1 MSEETGRLFGGRY
14 EVVGPLASGGMA
26 EVFIARDQL
35 LGRPVALKILHPEFA
50 RDRAFIERFRREAQ
64 SAASLNDPR
73 VVAIYDWG
81 SDGGTYFLVMEYVE
95 GKSLKEQISSEGPF
109 TPERAEEIA
118 ADVCAALQFAHS
130 HGLVHRDVKPANI
143 MVTPD
148 GKTKVMDFGI
158 ARAVTDAGAT
168 VTQTGTVL
176 GTANYLSPEQAQAL
190 PVDARSDVYSLGV
203 VLFEMLTG
211 EVPFK
216 GDTAVSIAYKHV
228 REPPRPPSQLNR
240 EVTPALDA
248 VVLKAL
254 SKNPDNRYQSAD
266 EMRQDL
272 QRLLAGQAVQATPVL
287 ADQTVAIPAA
297 APAARRRDATTVIA
311 PVPGDPGATMMGG
324 PPPPG
329 GKSRRG
335 LAYGLTLV
343 LIAALLVAAGAVV
356 YGVLSSSTST
366 IVVPN
371 VVNDPLSQAQSRLQA
386 AGLSSTTETATSNT
400 VPAGTVMQQD
410 PPAQTKVSKNTSVN
424 LTVSGGTGTVG
435 VPTVKGE
442 SVTQA
447 TQRLQDL
454 GFTVPQAISE
464 TSPSVPSGQV
474 TRTDPAA
481 GSTEA
486 KNASIQ
492 IYVSAGTGNSS
503 LPSVVGQ
510 SQAQATTTLTNDGFV
525 ANPVAGTCDHT
536 QSGGNVLSQSPTPGS
551 QVPTGTAVTIQI
563 NPAKQIPDVT
573 GMTQGDATTALQQ
586 ANYTVQVGNPG
597 VLGGGTVESQSPP
610 AGANGCS
617 GDTVTITLSGGLGGG
632 GGGTTPSPTGIT
644 ATTPPSPSPSPSPQ

>member
-14 EVVGPLASGGMA
+14 EVLGPLASGGMA

-95 GKSLKEQISSEGPF
+95 GKSLKELISSEGPF

-228 REPPRPPSQLNR
+228 REPPRPPSQINR

-254 SKNPDNRYQSAD
+254 SKNPDNRYQSAE

-272 QRLLAGQAVQATPVL
+272 QRLLAGQAVQATPLL
-287 ADQTVAIPAA
+287 ADQTVAIA
-297 APAARRRDATTVIA
+297 APARRRDATTVIA
-311 PVPGDPGATMMGG
+311 AVPGGPESTMGA
-324 PPPPG
+324 PLPPG
-329 GKSRRG
+329 GGRRG
-335 LAYGLTLV
+335 LAYVLTLV
-343 LIAALLVAAGAVV
+343 LTAAILVAAGAIV

-371 VVNDPLSQAQSRLQA
+371 VVNQPLGSAVSRLQA
-386 AGLSSTTETATSNT
+386 AGLTSTTGTATSNT
-400 VPAGTVMQQD
+400 VPAGNIIQQD
-410 PPAQTKVSKNTSVN
+410 PPAQTKVTKNSSVF
-424 LTVSGGTGTVG
+424 LTVSGGTGTVQ
-435 VPTVKGE
+435 VPDVHNETPA
-442 SVTQA
+442 QA
-447 TQRLQDL
+447 TQQLQQL
-454 GFTVPQAISE
+454 GFTVPSSPISE
-464 TSPSVPSGQV
+464 TSPNIAQGKV

-486 KNASIQ
+486 KSTPVQ
-492 IYVSAGTGNSS
+492 IYVSAGTGNSQ
-503 LPSVVGQ
+503 LPNVVGQ
-510 SQAQATTTLTNDGFV
+510 TQAQATTTLTNDGF
-525 ANPVAGTCDHT
+525 APNPVAGGCDHT
-536 QSGGNVLSQSPTPGS
+536 QPPGNVLQQSPTAGA

-563 NPAKQIPDVT
+563 NSAKPIPNVV
-573 GMTQGDATTALQQ
+573 GMSQGDATTTLQQ
-586 ANYTVQVGNPG
+586 ANYQVQTVSGG
-597 VLGGGTVESQSPP
+597 LFGGGNVTSQSPQ

-617 GDTVTITLSGGLGGG
+617 GDTVTITTGSGLGGSP
-632 GGGTTPSPTGIT
+632 TSSPTPSPSVSPT
-644 ATTPPSPSPSPSPQ
+644 PSPSPL

>member
-1 MSEETGRLFGGRY
+1 MSEEAGRLFGGRY

-95 GKSLKEQISSEGPF
+95 GKSLKELISSEGPF
-109 TPERAEEIA
+109 TPERSEEVA

-228 REPPRPPSQLNR
+228 REPPRPPSQLNS
-240 EVTPALDA
+240 EVSPALDA

-287 ADQTVAIPAA
+287 ADQTVALARP
-297 APAARRRDATTVIA
+297 ARRQDATSVIA
-311 PVPGDPGATMMGG
+311 PLPGEPTMGG
-324 PPPPG
+324 PLPPG
-329 GKSRRG
+329 GGGNRRG
-335 LAYGLTLV
+335 LAYVLTLV

-366 IVVPN
+366 VVVPN
-371 VVNDPLSQAQSRLQA
+371 VVNQTLSNAQSTLQT
-386 AGLSSTTETATSNT
+386 AGLSSTTETVASNT
-400 VPAGTVMQQD
+400 VPAGSVVSQF
-410 PPAQTKVSKNTSVN
+410 PPAQDKVNKKTSI
-424 LTVSGGTGTVG
+424 LLSVSGGSGTVQ
-435 VPTVKGE
+435 VPDVHNQ
-442 SVTQA
+442 SPQQA
-447 TQRLQDL
+447 AQQLQQA
-454 GFTVPQAISE
+454 GFTVPAPISE
-464 TSPSVPSGQV
+464 TSPNIAQGKV

-486 KNASIQ
+486 KGTTVQ
-492 IYVSAGTGNSS
+492 VYVSAGTGNSA
-503 LPSVVGQ
+503 LPNVVGQ
-510 SQAQATTTLTNDGFV
+510 SQAQATSTLQSGGFV
-525 ANPVAGTCDHT
+525 ANPASGTCDHT
-536 QSGGNVLSQSPTPGS
+536 QAPGNVLAQSPAAGT

-563 NPAKQIPDVT
+563 NPAKPVPNVV
-573 GMTQGDATTALQQ
+573 GMTQGDATSALQQ
-586 ANYTVQVGNPG
+586 ANYNVQVVNGG
-597 VLGGGTVESQSPP
+597 LFGGGNVSAQSPA

-617 GDTVTITLSGGLGGG
+617 GDTVTITTGTGLGGSP
-632 GGGTTPSPTGIT
+632 GTSPSPST
-644 ATTPPSPSPSPSPQ
+644 APSPSPL

>member
-35 LGRPVALKILHPEFA
+35 LGRQVALKILHPEFA

-95 GKSLKEQISSEGPF
+95 GKSLKELISSEGPF
-109 TPERAEEIA
+109 TPERAEEVA
-118 ADVCAALQFAHS
+118 ADVCAALQFAHA

-148 GKTKVMDFGI
+148 GRTKVMDFGI

-228 REPPRPPSQLNR
+228 REPPRPPSQLNP
-240 EVTPALDA
+240 EVNPALDS

-272 QRLLAGQAVQATPVL
+272 QRLLAGQSVQATPVL
-287 ADQTVAIPAA
+287 ADQTVALATPVQ
-297 APAARRRDATTVIA
+297 RRDATTVIP
-311 PVPGDPGATMMGG
+311 PVAGVVVEETMMA
-324 PPPPG
+324 PPRPPG
-329 GKSRRG
+329 GDGRRG
-335 LAYGLTLV
+335 LAYVLTLV
-343 LIAALLVAAGAVV
+343 LIAALLIAAGAVV
-356 YGVLSSSTST
+356 YGVLSNNTST
-366 IVVPN
+366 VVVPN
-371 VVNDPLSQAQSRLQA
+371 VVGKPVADAQNTLQA
-386 AGLSSTTETATSNT
+386 RGLSSTTATATSAT
-400 VPAGTVMQQD
+400 VPPGTVMQQD
-410 PPAQTKVSKNTSVN
+410 PQAQQKVAKNQSVL
-424 LTVSGGTGTVG
+424 LTVSGGAGTLQ
-435 VPTVKGE
+435 VPDVHNL
-442 SVTQA
+442 SVAQA
-447 TQRLQDL
+447 TQQLQQL
-454 GFTVPQAISE
+454 GFTVLPPISE
-464 TSPSVPSGQV
+464 TSANIAAGKV
-474 TRTDPAA
+474 TRTDPPAD
-481 GSTEA
+481 TTQA
-486 KNASIQ
+486 KNATIQ
-492 IYVSAGTGNSS
+492 IYVSAGTGNSA
-503 LPSVVGQ
+503 LPNVVGQ
-510 SQAQATTTLTNDGFV
+510 TQAQASAALTNAGFSP
-525 ANPVAGTCDHT
+525 NPVTGQCDHT
-536 QSGGNVLSQSPTPGS
+536 QPGGSVTAQNPAANSQQPA
-551 QVPTGTAVTIQI
+551 GTAVTIQI
-563 NPAKQIPDVT
+563 NPATKIPDVT
-573 GMTQGDATTALQQ
+573 GMSEGDATSALQQ
-586 ANYTVQVGNPG
+586 ANYQVQVANQG
-597 VLGGGTVESQSPP
+597 LFGGSGPVTAESPS
-610 AGANGCS
+610 GGSNGCS
-617 GDTVTITLSGGLGGG
+617 GDTVTITLGGGG
-632 GGGTTPSPTGIT
+632 GGGTSPSPN
-644 ATTPPSPSPSPSPQ
+644 PSPSPSPSPLASPSPSPSPH